1 VNCTEAQVLLAAH
14 RELKKSD
21 FDTTELDVHLEQ
33 CTRCRQVL
41 ASSHFIGEQVRSLP
55 PIEPSPAMYNQL
67 MGRLAAEHAQY
78 LQHSP
83 SNALPPPAFLKPY
96 LEQQLDSQKKTSL
109 LAAFSTADTGPLPVL
124 SPLHKKPRRSYTR
137 QFAFVGLAAVFFVA
151 LMMGGITS
159 LLFMAHDH
167 LSTGPVVSIV
177 PPTDVVGLSYRTN
190 TNYQHV
196 VSAVADTTDVY
207 YTAYGDGLNNGW
219 MLEQL
224 DRSTKI
230 SSPVL
235 NTPSFSPLI
244 VLGVNNG
251 WLVWLQ
257 YDTPKTATGGNV
269 IHHPLHALLRSWNI
283 HYLHVGSLSNT
294 NAVVPSIPTELLS
307 STFDQDTAPDWVH
320 TPVQGIWFVQD
331 TLLIALV
338 DESGISHLMR
348 YQLDTKNNVPVTEI
362 AKASPGH
369 IFTSPTANSD
379 GTQIFWS
386 DEWRTDDGNLHSNI
400 WTRQVL
406 VGPIPMNG
414 RLIEHPSVTKELF
427 LTDGMSFH
435 PEVVDEALIF
445 LSTAPNS
452 NTTPTT
458 PTTTNTTATATVS
471 PSTTASAVATPNT
484 SNAPGIS
491 WADPSI
497 YTAPLE
503 NGIRGNVL
511 LLPLDGDPFAVPA
524 QLNALGMASAL
535 QVGTDFVLWQSDDGS
550 YGMYDV
556 LTKTDITVGDVLNGA
571 QFLAI
576 NGNTA
581 IWAVDTSTAPTNN
594 TSPTAT
600 LMAFN
605 WPHK

>member
-1 VNCTEAQVLLAAH
+1 MLLAAH

-21 FDTTELDVHLEQ
+21 FDSTELDIHLEQ
-33 CTRCRQVL
+33 CAHCRQVL
-41 ASSHFIGEQVRSLP
+41 ANSHFIGEQVRSLP
-55 PIEPSPAMYNQL
+55 PIEPSPAMYTQL
-67 MGRLAAEHAQY
+67 MGRLAAEHTQY
-78 LQHSP
+78 LQRSP

-96 LEQQLDSQKKTSL
+96 LEQQLDSQKKTSP

-124 SPLHKKPRRSYTR
+124 SPVHTKSRRSYTR

-159 LLFMAHDH
+159 LLFMANSH

-177 PPTDVVGLSYRTN
+177 PPTDVVGLSYKT
-190 TNYQHV
+190 TTHYQHI

-207 YTAYGDGLNNGW
+207 YTAYGDGLNNSW

-230 SSPVL
+230 STPML
-235 NTPSFSPLI
+235 NTPSSSPLI
-244 VLGVNNG
+244 VLGVNDG
-251 WLVWLQ
+251 WLLWLQ
-257 YDTPKTATGGNV
+257 YNTPKTATGSNG

-283 HYLHVGSLSNT
+283 HYLHIDSLSNT
-294 NAVVPSIPTELLS
+294 NAGVSGTPIELLS
-307 STFDQDTAPDWVH
+307 GTFDQDTAPDWVH
-320 TPVQGIWFVQD
+320 TPIQGIWFVQD
-331 TLLIALV
+331 TVLVTLV

-348 YQLDTKNNVPVTEI
+348 YQLDSKNNVLVTEI
-362 AKASPGH
+362 AKASSGH

-379 GTQIFWS
+379 GTQIFWA

-400 WTRQVL
+400 WTQQML
-406 VGPIPMNG
+406 LGPAPTRG
-414 RLIEHPSVTKELF
+414 RLIEHPFVTKELF
-427 LTDGMSFH
+427 LTDGMSFR
-435 PEVVDEALIF
+435 PEVVDDALIF

-458 PTTTNTTATATVS
+458 PTTTNTTATATATVS
-471 PSTTASAVATPNT
+471 PSTTASAVTTPNT

-511 LLPLDGDPFAVPA
+511 LLPLDGDPFAVPE

-556 LTKTDITVGDVLNGA
+556 LTKTTITVGDVLNGA

-581 IWAVDTSTAPTNN
+581 IWTVDTSTDPTNN
-594 TSPTAT
+594 TSSTAT